1 MFSPIWHR
9 WTMPISYSGY
19 REVSIPVNTE
29 ATITAIGVG
38 SQAYPVKIIF
48 QDSQGHT
55 YYLEVALSRT
65 NSGMDVS
72 DFQAEKKMR
81 YFSNAISFSSKKSG
95 NLETLKD
102 KYIDLTVY
110 PKRTLAVKRV
120 FNLENKQMENRI
132 HLPRYTVLK
141 IKEVKISGPGSL
153 VILSLEDRHGSLYE
167 TEVDLKYD
175 VIVKN
180 ENYIE
185 DLFGFG
191 DIHQKY
197 PAITD
202 KRWAIIARG
211 DLEEGMN
218 TDECRLSIG
227 DPVEIQLKKDSRFE
241 TWFYNGK
248 TLEFE
253 SGILQRF
260 K

>member
-1 MFSPIWHR
+1 MAQVDDAN
-9 WTMPISYSGY
+9 SYSGY

-48 QDSQGHT
+48 QDSQGHS

-81 YFSNAISFSSKKSG
+81 YFPNAISFSSKKSG

-141 IKEVKISGPGSL
+141 IKEIKISGPGSL
-153 VILSLEDRHGSLYE
+153 VILSLEDWHGSLYE

-202 KRWAIIARG
+202 KHWAIIARG

>member
-1 MFSPIWHR
+1 M
-9 WTMPISYSGY
+9 
-19 REVSIPVNTE
+19 
-29 ATITAIGVG
+29 
-38 SQAYPVKIIF
+38 K
-48 QDSQGHT
+48 
-55 YYLEVALSRT
+55 
-65 NSGMDVS
+65 
-72 DFQAEKKMR
+72 
-81 YFSNAISFSSKKSG
+81 
-95 NLETLKD
+95 LKE
-102 KYIDLTVY
+102 I
-110 PKRTLAVKRV
+110 
-120 FNLENKQMENRI
+120 
-132 HLPRYTVLK
+132 
-141 IKEVKISGPGSL
+141 KISGPGSL
-153 VILSLEDRHGSLYE
+153 VILSLEDWHGSLYE

-202 KRWAIIARG
+202 KHWAIIARG

>member
-1 MFSPIWHR
+1 M
-9 WTMPISYSGY
+9 
-19 REVSIPVNTE
+19 
-29 ATITAIGVG
+29 
-38 SQAYPVKIIF
+38 KIIF
-48 QDSQGHT
+48 QDSQGHS

-202 KRWAIIARG
+202 KRWAIIAQG

>member
-1 MFSPIWHR
+1 MS
-9 WTMPISYSGY
+9 
-19 REVSIPVNTE
+19 
-29 ATITAIGVG
+29 
-38 SQAYPVKIIF
+38 
-48 QDSQGHT
+48 
-55 YYLEVALSRT
+55 L
-65 NSGMDVS
+65 
-72 DFQAEKKMR
+72 
-81 YFSNAISFSSKKSG
+81 
-95 NLETLKD
+95 
-102 KYIDLTVY
+102 
-110 PKRTLAVKRV
+110 
-120 FNLENKQMENRI
+120 RI
-132 HLPRYTVLK
+132 
-141 IKEVKISGPGSL
+141 
-153 VILSLEDRHGSLYE
+153 
-167 TEVDLKYD
+167 LKYD

-202 KRWAIIARG
+202 KHWAIIARG

>member
-1 MFSPIWHR
+1 MKINKIKEMSSPELEKELGELKTELFKLRFSL
-9 WTMPISYSGY
+9 
-19 REVSIPVNTE
+19 
-29 ATITAIGVG
+29 ATNGLDN
-38 SQAYPVKIIF
+38 P
-48 QDSQGHT
+48 
-55 YYLEVALSRT
+55 
-65 NSGMDVS
+65 M
-72 DFQAEKKMR
+72 
-81 YFSNAISFSSKKSG
+81 
-95 NLETLKD
+95 
-102 KYIDLTVY
+102 
-110 PKRTLAVKRV
+110 
-120 FNLENKQMENRI
+120 
-132 HLPRYTVLK
+132 K

-202 KRWAIIARG
+202 KRWAIIAQG

>member
-1 MFSPIWHR
+1 
-9 WTMPISYSGY
+9 
-19 REVSIPVNTE
+19 
-29 ATITAIGVG
+29 
-38 SQAYPVKIIF
+38 
-48 QDSQGHT
+48 
-55 YYLEVALSRT
+55 
-65 NSGMDVS
+65 
-72 DFQAEKKMR
+72 
-81 YFSNAISFSSKKSG
+81 
-95 NLETLKD
+95 
-102 KYIDLTVY
+102 
-110 PKRTLAVKRV
+110 
-120 FNLENKQMENRI
+120 
-132 HLPRYTVLK
+132 LK

-202 KRWAIIARG
+202 KRWAIIAQG
-211 DLEEGMN
+211 DLEE
-218 TDECRLSIG
+218 G

>member
-1 MFSPIWHR
+1 MN
-9 WTMPISYSGY
+9 ISQ
-19 REVSIPVNTE
+19 
-29 ATITAIGVG
+29 ITGQNIKKVRIAEGMTLDRLAKRIHKSKSTLSKYEQG
-38 SQAYPVKIIF
+38 SVKI
-48 QDSQGHT
+48 D
-55 YYLEVALSRT
+55 
-65 NSGMDVS
+65 
-72 DFQAEKKMR
+72 
-81 YFSNAISFSSKKSG
+81 
-95 NLETLKD
+95 LETLKD

-202 KRWAIIARG
+202 KRWAIIAQG

>member
-1 MFSPIWHR
+1 
-9 WTMPISYSGY
+9 
-19 REVSIPVNTE
+19 
-29 ATITAIGVG
+29 
-38 SQAYPVKIIF
+38 
-48 QDSQGHT
+48 
-55 YYLEVALSRT
+55 
-65 NSGMDVS
+65 
-72 DFQAEKKMR
+72 
-81 YFSNAISFSSKKSG
+81 
-95 NLETLKD
+95 
-102 KYIDLTVY
+102 
-110 PKRTLAVKRV
+110 
-120 FNLENKQMENRI
+120 MENRI

-227 DPVEIQLKKDSRFE
+227 DPVEIQLKKTVVSKLGSTTEKRWNLRVASCNVSNKRSSDAV
-241 TWFYNGK
+241 
-248 TLEFE
+248 
-253 SGILQRF
+253 II
-260 K
+260 